1 MYGKENFTIS
11 LSCSKMCQEC
21 EYRGMKVTDKNC
33 IYSEMKTN
41 VGSLLVLL
49 LRSDSFDFACFIE
62 SP

>member
-1 MYGKENFTIS
+1 
-11 LSCSKMCQEC
+11 MCQEC